1 MTSEKIDRTKVGNLK
16 RDKPKEEPKKE
27 EENKSVTQGAIEK
40 ITDYMFNPS
49 KDKIREVTS
58 IDRLQARWLPQ
69 LDVNNEV
76 WAYLLKIAAYNSD
89 YEAYCEEYKEEY
101 PTPPNVYDIFTYRTA
116 QWQKSV
122 AAMNLKAGMEL
133 ALAEKER
140 ELDDGSEPDWNRGIN
155 DD

>member
-1 MTSEKIDRTKVGNLK
+1 MNEKIDRTKVGKLK
-16 RDKPKEEPKKE
+16 REKVKESPEKEEKQT
-27 EENKSVTQGAIEK
+27 SVTQGAIDK
-40 ITDYMFNPS
+40 ITDLMFNPTR
-49 KDKIREVTS
+49 DKIREVTS
-58 IDRLQARWLPQ
+58 IDRIQARWLPQ

-76 WAYLLKIAAYNSD
+76 WAYMLKIAEYN
-89 YEAYCEEYKEEY
+89 AEYDTYMENNNNEY
-101 PTPPNVYDIFTYRTA
+101 PEPPNVFDIFIYRTA

-140 ELDDGSEPDWNRGIN
+140 EFDENNEPDWSRGIN